1 MAKKK
6 IVIKEFPKEI
16 LDITI
21 QGNSDV
27 ILNKMTDEAIE
38 DIKDSQT
45 KAAKGAK
52 KAPLNMWQRL
62 IGGQIGRAHV

>member
-6 IVIKEFPKEI
+6 IVIKEFPKEV

-38 DIKDSQT
+38 EIKDRCVIADTVVLKQC
-45 KAAKGAK
+45 
-52 KAPLNMWQRL
+52 
-62 IGGQIGRAHV
+62 IV